1 MFTNNKSGK
10 LLIRSRIHKYEH
22 FLTGTRDQERRHDMI
37 AEQPT
42 KYSHVLIFV
51 VIHTDWPERQ
61 KQNVST
67 MQTLCVIY
75 TEEFEKKNVATSS
88 FFHRIVTSVPLSTDN
103 MYYNQTKKGKESNPA
118 HNYQPELSYEQHS
131 EAEFTSLIHTPIN
144 STHDT
149 VY

>member
-1 MFTNNKSGK
+1 
-10 LLIRSRIHKYEH
+10 
-22 FLTGTRDQERRHDMI
+22 MI

-75 TEEFEKKNVATSS
+75 TEEFEKKNVATA
-88 FFHRIVTSVPLSTDN
+88 FLFHRIVTTVPPLN
-103 MYYNQTKKGKESNPA
+103 
-118 HNYQPELSYEQHS
+118 
-131 EAEFTSLIHTPIN
+131 
-144 STHDT
+144 
-149 VY
+149 